1 MSRTWG
7 LVRDSAS
14 LEGQRKRE
22 TLVRKQTHCAT
33 DRFLHE
39 MHEHGEILGPGEQRH
54 AGECGNDTILSMSY
68 KVVRKERQSDTKC

>member
-22 TLVRKQTHCAT
+22 TPVRTFQRVTNTRC

-39 MHEHGEILGPGEQRH
+39 MHEHEFYTVGFLVLVKNVMLVNVAMTR
-54 AGECGNDTILSMSY
+54 SF
-68 KVVRKERQSDTKC
+68 